1 MSNRYLTVKLDN
13 TKISLADGLHIG
25 YNMTNLPKKA
35 FSFKTMQ
42 PLYWRLEQKQFDPI
56 SGILSVRVDD
66 YNLPVDTILV
76 EDELKAQIRH
86 LNFEKLNWE
95 KFQPLIYSYTLNQLR
110 DSIFNY
116 RDPLLG
122 LTSGEGEDLKFLKRT
137 APNLFF
143 EKREPEKHEKEIE
156 IRVKYDEAKFDDSKI
171 CFSVNI
177 KPYNLRKELEI
188 VNLNLRP
195 EFEYIK
201 PFFIKRLGKSFLV
214 NIKLKLADNQIEE
227 FIAHSADIDSIN
239 ESLVSSIKVT
249 LVLNLR
255 HLKVE
260 REDKALYN
268 IKELSKEAK
277 ELSHLNV
284 TPEDILQI
292 LVENGKVKNVKQLEY
307 LAKDRQ
313 NLNERILFTV
323 KPHFGFV
330 FSDLHLKQCFIW
342 ELLNSHATYVWI
354 CNANENNLNLGKIVE
369 QAIAIIKSEGREVYK
384 KYYKGIENPGYDFGI
399 IEHSSN
405 NLTDDKRF
413 DEWKTKLERFCS
425 YSE

>member
-1 MSNRYLTVKLDN
+1 MPNEYLIVRLDN
-13 TKISLADGLHIG
+13 SRIFLTDYISCTYDK
-25 YNMTNLPKKA
+25 TNLPKHA
-35 FSFKTMQ
+35 FSFKTHQ
-42 PLYWRLEQKQFDPI
+42 PLFWRLEKKLYDST
-56 SGILSVRVDD
+56 SGTLTVRVDD
-66 YNLPVDTILV
+66 YNLPTDTILT
-76 EDELKAQIRH
+76 EDELKTQIRH

-95 KFQPLIYSYTLNQLR
+95 KFLPLIYSYTLNQLR

-122 LTSGEGEDLKFLKRT
+122 LTNGEGEDLKFLKRT

-156 IRVKYDEAKFDDSKI
+156 IRVKYDEAKFDNAKI

-188 VNLNLRP
+188 VNHNLRP

-214 NIKLKLADNQIEE
+214 KIKLKLADNQIEE
-227 FIAHSADIDSIN
+227 IIAHSTDIDSIN
-239 ESLVSSIKVT
+239 ENLVKSIKVSS
-249 LVLNLR
+249 VLNLR
-255 HLKVE
+255 HLKIE
-260 REDKALYN
+260 KEDKNLYS
-268 IKELSKEAK
+268 IKELLQETKEM
-277 ELSHLNV
+277 SILNV
-284 TPEDILQI
+284 SANDILEI

-307 LAKDRQ
+307 LAKDKQ
-313 NLNERILFTV
+313 TLNERIQFTV
-323 KPHFGFV
+323 KPLFGFV
-330 FSDLHLKQCFIW
+330 FQDFSKNHCFIW
-342 ELLNSHATYVWI
+342 ELLNSHATYIWKI
-354 CNANENNLNLGKIVE
+354 ATAENSLDLGKIVE
-369 QAIAIIKSEGREVYK
+369 EAIATIKNEGREVYK

-405 NLTDDKRF
+405 NLTDDERF

-425 YSE
+425 